1 MRGDFKII
9 SLVFLLLIFF
19 ISQVSAY
26 DSFFIIKEDKD
37 SSKAL
42 LIYNIDPTLL
52 MNQYDTILTLTR
64 NEGDF
69 SDLIMYLKS
78 SKIMNIVYYSN
89 DDINNDII
97 QSIKIGAGVSF
108 RKLNEKDVVKLN
120 VTTLENTSENK
131 EANPIVTGDVVSG
144 NTDTTRFLLIF
155 SIIITLAV
163 IVVLM
168 ILIPGKKGKLKKK

>member
-1 MRGDFKII
+1 M
-9 SLVFLLLIFF
+9 
-19 ISQVSAY
+19 
-26 DSFFIIKEDKD
+26 
-37 SSKAL
+37 
-42 LIYNIDPTLL
+42 
-52 MNQYDTILTLTR
+52 
-64 NEGDF
+64 
-69 SDLIMYLKS
+69 
-78 SKIMNIVYYSN
+78 
-89 DDINNDII
+89 
-97 QSIKIGAGVSF
+97 SF

-131 EANPIVTGDVVSG
+131 EENPIVTGDVVSG